1 MDIHIILNYAVSI
14 IVAVVCGCISSYLV
28 WYIPARKIMPQVKCG
43 GFIQRE
49 NKRKIKVINE
59 SKDYDAFDLICYLEY
74 LDDKENEIFTEISSI
89 PLLKKNKDHYIKL
102 RTLSFPS
109 KPSKDGRP
117 SLTTFVESH
126 TKKIRITITYQN
138 KYGSRQ
144 STSPEELPYD

>member
-1 MDIHIILNYAVSI
+1 MCYEIIQI
-14 IVAVVCGCISSYLV
+14 IESVIIGIICGGISSYLV
-28 WYIPARKIMPQVKCG
+28 WYVPARKIMPKIKCG

-59 SKDYDAFDLICYLEY
+59 SKRYDAFDLICYLEY
-74 LDDKENEIFTEISSI
+74 LDDKNNEVFSETSSI
-89 PLLKKNKDHYIKL
+89 PLLEKNTEHYIKL
-102 RTLSFPS
+102 KTFSFPP

-117 SLTTFVESH
+117 SLRAFVESN

-144 STSPEELPYD
+144 STSPEYLKYD